1 MTTDATGSVVDE
13 TGTGLTDLVVVLFDA
28 SSLSDRA
35 ELNRTKTGGTGKF
48 ALHYAIDSFF
58 GDEPGKQARQLRL
71 RVMLGQ
77 HVLAEVVKTDLTQ
90 DTITFDPIRL
100 TKVETTTQWA
110 TLRSGSPSR
119 QTDGNAV
126 RWLADDFDAWS
137 RVARVMKSATV
148 LDVMQLDILVDKFH
162 ATITD
167 EKPQIVLEFDPDITK
182 PFNAVTPRAMDLADA
197 RIERLMLD
205 ASKRSVPVRI
215 QIPRWTVDTKGLI
228 VVGTLVMI
236 VLGAIFAPLTL
247 LLIGIIAWSVGA
259 AIVIGNALL
268 AGPLGFKA
276 PQLHQWYADA
286 GTDARNVRVRECI
299 LRSTMVTH
307 AKAVIDRGKEGLLLG
322 SPFNQDYFDSL
333 EHRIDDRRRGNDS
346 SKGPIHDVSVG
357 VRGPAVAHIEEL
369 FNSHWAIA
377 APDDVQPTPGTPQ
390 AIGAVADDEIVTPAQ
405 VVLTLDSMFNE
416 ATDGE
421 KGVLESYLRGIHFAQ
436 RFIYIENQYFHHDA
450 IVDALIEALKAR
462 SDLQLI
468 LLVNV
473 SPDMPLYPGWQ
484 QKAVRKINDALGTNA
499 KKQVGVFTAWSHSV
513 RDDANKHPRPRLI
526 DNYLHTKSALI
537 DNRWASVGSANL
549 DGASLAHVDYAR
561 AALSGEVRN
570 TESNLVV
577 WEEIPA
583 TPSPVDA
590 LRRRLWSE
598 HLGFADPKD
607 ATLLDTPTTNWLD
620 VWNQRAG
627 AKLAQLLADANVVH
641 DAHILPWPD
650 KDFERDCGK
659 HVASGDYLRKLFAQ
673 ADPALFV
680 KVSNFDLVP
689 AGPTA
694 FPFHY

>member
-1 MTTDATGSVVDE
+1 MTTDATGSIVDE
-13 TGTGLTDLVVVLFDA
+13 TGSGLKDLVVVLFDA

-35 ELNRTKTGGTGKF
+35 ELNRTKTDGAGKF

-71 RVMLGQ
+71 RVMLGL
-77 HVLAEVVKTDLTQ
+77 HVLAEVVKTDLPKQ

-100 TKVETTTQWA
+100 TKAETTSRWA

-126 RWLADDFDAWS
+126 RWLADDYDAWS
-137 RVARVMKSATV
+137 RVAHVMKSATV
-148 LDVMQLDILVDKFH
+148 LDVMQLDIHVEKFRT
-162 ATITD
+162 TITD
-167 EKPQIVLEFDPDITK
+167 EKPQIVLEFDPDTTK
-182 PFNAVTPRAMDLADA
+182 PFNAVAPRAMDPLADA

-205 ASKRSVPVRI
+205 ASKRAVPVRI

-236 VLGAIFAPLTL
+236 VLGAIFVPLTL
-247 LLIGIIAWSVGA
+247 VLIGIIAWSVGA
-259 AIVIGNALL
+259 AIVVGNLL
-268 AGPLGFKA
+268 LSRSFKA
-276 PQLHQWYADA
+276 PELHQWYADA
-286 GTDARNVRVRECI
+286 GNDAHLVRVRECI

-322 SPFNQDYFDSL
+322 SPFDQDYFDSF
-333 EHRIDDRRRGNDS
+333 EHRIDDRRRGADP

-377 APDDVQPTPGTPQ
+377 APDDVQPKPGTPQ
-390 AIGAVADDEIVTPAQ
+390 AIGAVAADEIVTPAQ
-405 VVLTLDSMFNE
+405 VVLTLDSMFGE

-421 KGVLESYLRGIHFAQ
+421 KGVLEAYLRGIFFAQ
-436 RFIYIENQYFHHDA
+436 RFIYIENQYFHYDV
-450 IVDALIEALKAR
+450 IIEALIAALKAK

-473 SPDMPLYPGWQ
+473 APDMPLYPGWQ
-484 QKAVRKINDALGTNA
+484 QKAIRKIKDALGTAAA

-513 RDDANKHPRPRLI
+513 RDATHTRPRLV

-537 DNRWASVGSANL
+537 DNRWATVGSANL
-549 DGASLAHVDYAR
+549 DGASLEHVEYAR

-577 WEEIPA
+577 WEETPA

-607 ATLLDTPTTNWLD
+607 AKLLDTSTTNWLD
-620 VWNQRAG
+620 LWNERAG
-627 AKLAQLLADANVVH
+627 LKLAQLIADSNVVH
-641 DAHILPWPD
+641 PAHILPWPD
-650 KDFERDCGK
+650 KDYKRDCGK
-659 HVASGDYLRKLFAQ
+659 HVVAGDYLRKLFAQ
-673 ADPALFV
+673 DTPSHEFM
-680 KVSNFDLVP
+680 VSNFDLVP
-689 AGPTA
+689 AGPPP